1 MTDSVRM
8 DGKCL
13 TRNKFYANLNI
24 SLPSYHVFDMTPVA
38 IHTKSEAT
46 AFVCVLIAILPAKII
61 KSILASGIRN
71 LKVRLDVFS
80 IHSDYHK
87 IFLCRKG
94 KQPFLQQRSKSTLL
108 QVNFPFATDFV

>member
-24 SLPSYHVFDMTPVA
+24 SLPSYHIFDMTPVA
-38 IHTKSEAT
+38 IHMKSEAT

-71 LKVRLDVFS
+71 LKVRLDF
-80 IHSDYHK
+80 
-87 IFLCRKG
+87 
-94 KQPFLQQRSKSTLL
+94 
-108 QVNFPFATDFV
+108 FPFIVIIIQYFYAEKENSHFYNKEVNPHFFK